1 MIRIVARTQEALD
14 KAAAT
19 LTFTELTV
27 YIPNDYTT
35 RVIGKG
41 GSLIQDLINK
51 CGILRVAVLKEDMI
65 PEECVKNNITPFVLI
80 GLESKLQS
88 AKALIDYQISYLQQE
103 ETLEAQ
109 FKTLQ
114 TEIKK
119 TRGHFV
125 NTDGETDRVTDSES
139 GLKSDLSIKI
149 PTSWAVPEF
158 PPTEDENESKK
169 IQKSSNRPGSA
180 RNNNRNRR
188 NQNTDTEYTDTEAYQ
203 SDAGPP
209 SFAQLL
215 NPNARS
221 PRAKKPVENRAN
233 GDSNKIMEK
242 SEKNQP
248 QVDANNNIV
257 GNGDNN
263 NNNNNNN
270 MAKGSYK
277 KQQYNNNKQN
287 NNYNSNNSGDKPLPQ
302 RTNNNKRQNRN
313 KYSNRQQ
320 QAQSA
325 Q

>member
-1 MIRIVARTQEALD
+1 
-14 KAAAT
+14 
-19 LTFTELTV
+19 
-27 YIPNDYTT
+27 
-35 RVIGKG
+35 
-41 GSLIQDLINK
+41 
-51 CGILRVAVLKEDMI
+51 MI

-119 TRGHFV
+119 TRGHFI
-125 NTDGETDRVTDSES
+125 NTDGETDRLTDSES

-158 PPTEDENESKK
+158 PPTEDESKPK
-169 IQKSSNRPGSA
+169 PSSSNRPGSA
-180 RNNNRNRR
+180 KNNNRNRR

-221 PRAKKPVENRAN
+221 PRAKKPENKAK
-233 GDSNKIMEK
+233 GDHNKIIEK
-242 SEKNQP
+242 SEKVQE
-248 QVDANNNIV
+248 VDANNNII
-257 GNGDNN
+257 GNGDNSKN
-263 NNNNNNN
+263 NN
-270 MAKGSYK
+270 KGGYK

-313 KYSNRQQ
+313 KYSNKQQQQ
-320 QAQSA
+320 QAQTA